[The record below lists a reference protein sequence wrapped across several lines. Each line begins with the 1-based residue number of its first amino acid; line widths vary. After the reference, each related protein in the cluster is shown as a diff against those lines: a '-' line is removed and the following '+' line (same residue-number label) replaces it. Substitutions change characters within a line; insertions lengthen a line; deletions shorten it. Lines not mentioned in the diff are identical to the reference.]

1 MVSYRIYCERRLIA
15 LKHKFIK
22 VFVALVVFLN
32 LCFSVTS
39 FAASLERLTDSK
51 EFHDVVT
58 DTQGVIL
65 DDMNAF
71 GESGGFGVVGQITS
85 KDIDWSRAYKYYYD
99 SKDIFETPDSSIGEI
114 KQKLDYVW
122 ILPIEFAGKE
132 VYVVLSKENKWI
144 TESYVT
150 DTEWSAEEYE
160 ANLGNIGRQADEI
173 IIVGSTPKIQSE
185 FVILKQTD
193 SEIQVTFVEEPN
205 IVADETTVDEKTQT
219 DSVSTNGENLD
230 ENIKQNNESIEA
242 ESENIQIKEDVDSEI
257 ICVEEDDIETNSEEI
272 FSNENNDSTDDASSD
287 KEDTVQDP
295 DIVYIDVKD
304 EANIELEQG
313 KVYSFEEVA
322 SILEQYSLEQ
332 MDGEETGT
340 GIGRD
345 LSVNSMD
352 DSIPIILTILSGLGI
367 FLLRKSLKKV

>member
-1 MVSYRIYCERRLIA
+1 M
-15 LKHKFIK
+15 KHKFIK

-272 FSNENNDSTDDASSD
+272 FSNENNDSTDDSSSD

-345 LSVNSMD
+345 LSVNSLD

>member
-1 MVSYRIYCERRLIA
+1 M
-15 LKHKFIK
+15 KHKFIR
-22 VFVALVVFLN
+22 VLVVLVVLFN

-71 GESGGFGVVGQITS
+71 GESRGFGVVGQITS

-99 SKDIFETPDSSIGEI
+99 SKDIFETPDSSIDEI

-205 IVADETTVDEKTQT
+205 IVADEATVDENTQT
-219 DSVSTNGENLD
+219 NSISANGENLD
-230 ENIKQNNESIEA
+230 ENLKP
-242 ESENIQIKEDVDSEI
+242 
-257 ICVEEDDIETNSEEI
+257 
-272 FSNENNDSTDDASSD
+272 NNDSTDNASSD

-340 GIGRD
+340 GIERD

-352 DSIPIILTILSGLGI
+352 DIIIIMLTILSGLGI
-367 FLLRKSLKKV
+367 LLFRKSLEKV